1 MKKDLKVV
9 QRCYYWIVSVVIVS
23 ETWIRPLDSASHH
36 HSNRNTRN
44 NPSPSS
50 TQFRKRNSNQKLA
63 KKYPF
68 ESYWEKS
75 TNRRRKP
82 KNRETLAVPGKKG
95 GELRFQSIDFFCS
108 DSNCKIKRKKKKKN
122 ECVFTERERRER
134 WSSLFLSRPRVFT
147 HCFTICNKINI
158 DALSEL
164 SKILLLALLFFS
176 LTAIIFHLSK

>member
-108 DSNCKIKRKKKKKN
+108 DSNCKIKRKKKKKKTN
-122 ECVFTERERRER
+122 VCLQRERGER
-134 WSSLFLSRPRVFT
+134 DEAACFCLVHECSHTVLPFVIKLTLTRCLNSVKSSS
-147 HCFTICNKINI
+147 
-158 DALSEL
+158 
-164 SKILLLALLFFS
+164 LLFFFS
-176 LTAIIFHLSK
+176 RWRRLSSI